1 MNEIEAAR
9 LAKAVAEQCLAGRV
23 RRLNRIITGLYDRAL
38 QPLGLKINQANILV
52 MLSLTGGA
60 TASDIAKVLVME
72 KSTVS
77 RNLERMRK
85 KGWIEVADKEAGL
98 LQAVTVTALGRK
110 LLAAAHTAW
119 QAAQQQATEL
129 LGQEGVAAVM
139 RIHENMRT
147 K

>member
-1 MNEIEAAR
+1 MNENEAGQ

-98 LQAVTVTALGRK
+98 LQAVTVTPPGRK
-110 LLAAAHTAW
+110 LLAAAHNAW
-119 QAAQQQATEL
+119 ETAQQQATEL
-129 LGQEGVAAVM
+129 LGPEGVAAVM
-139 RIHENMRT
+139 KIHENMRT